1 MHGNKINKYDE
12 NGQLSCGIYS
22 SPAAAGLL
30 CKVGSAI
37 ARYIPSLE
45 SEELFAINRCP
56 LPRVL
61 SFLSSLESFLALLL
75 ESVMIKS
82 IT

>member
-1 MHGNKINKYDE
+1 METVKKDNK
-12 NGQLSCGIYS
+12 NGQLTGIYS